1 MSIIS
6 QIGVVILIAFIV
18 LVLFRSNK
26 NLKKASEEGENFV
39 DEWALRQEKKEEIK
53 QQKEAKKLEA
63 QKEKENKKLQKQQ
76 RKQSRKGLPADERM
90 PGEEY
95 SPDYEDRYSENYG
108 EGFSRDYE
116 DSYPQSYGEEF
127 PSQDYEDKRQ
137 RSYGKAYSS
146 QGYEDGYQ
154 RSYGQGSSLQEY
166 EDSYQ
171 KNYKEESSQGYAGDS
186 LRVNADWLYNYEEQ
200 EKKRQEQVRPE
211 QPVSSFDYGQE
222 NSKIVPMKKRE
233 TTGITL
239 MKLDANHRVM
249 ARYRVNQ
256 IPFTIGRSS
265 NNDLVLDDLCVA
277 RNHCRIIERDGRY
290 ILEDVGTMNKLYV
303 NGMVTAQVPLSDGLR
318 VYIGNEEFQIAVE
331 GGRSQSTRLYKNAE
345 GSYE

>member
-76 RKQSRKGLPADERM
+76 RKQSRKGLPVDERVQE
-90 PGEEY
+90 EEY
-95 SPDYEDRYSENYG
+95 SS
-108 EGFSRDYE
+108 DYE
-116 DSYPQSYGEEF
+116 DSYSQDYGEGFLQGYEDSYGEEF
-127 PSQDYEDKRQ
+127 SSQNYEDKRQ

-146 QGYEDGYQ
+146 QGYEDSCQ
-154 RSYGQGSSLQEY
+154 RSYGQGSSSQEY

-211 QPVSSFDYGQE
+211 QPISSFDYGQE